1 MRSRRRPVV
10 PAAVLVAVLTVAA
23 AGCTAPATPAPTTPS
38 PGPQRT
44 AAPEPEPPIEPEPH
58 RPATD
63 GLERAVWVHLF
74 DDALKT
80 RAGIAAV
87 VADLVEADATAVIA
101 EVVRR
106 HDAYYTSDVL
116 PRAVDPDLEP
126 GLDVLAVLAEEAHA
140 AGIAVHAWVP
150 VAPTWH
156 EVYADLPAPDG
167 WLTADHGLQAPEADR
182 WVTRTVD
189 GTWDTYLDPG
199 LPEVRAH
206 VAAVVGEL
214 TTRYPVDGVHLD
226 YARYASDRH
235 GYHPRALDLYRA
247 ATGSTGVP
255 DPTDATWSQWRRDQV
270 TALVR
275 AARAAVDDADP
286 SVTFSIAVISWGEG
300 PGGPTTPTFADTRA
314 FTEALQDWPAW
325 ADEELVDALVP
336 MNYFRESQQD
346 QAGWLRTWL
355 VFQADLAER
364 TGTRVVPGIAGYL
377 NSATDALTQIHL
389 ATRTAGSAAMYSYQ
403 GSTSDPDLPL
413 WRDLAATAWGGVP

>member
-1 MRSRRRPVV
+1 MRARRRPTLT
-10 PAAVLVAVLTVAA
+10 AAALLATLAAAA
-23 AGCTAPATPAPTTPS
+23 AGCTAPTTPAPSAPPPT
-38 PGPQRT
+38 PQRT
-44 AAPEPEPPIEPEPH
+44 ATPEPDPTTEPD
-58 RPATD
+58 PAPQAD

-106 HDAYYTSDVL
+106 QDAYYTSDVL
-116 PRAVDPDLEP
+116 PRAADPDLEP
-126 GLDVLAVLAEEAHA
+126 GLDVLGVLIDEAHA

-167 WLTADHGLQAPEADR
+167 WLTADHGQQAPEADR

-226 YARYASDRH
+226 YARYASERH

-255 DPTDATWSQWRRDQV
+255 DPTDPTWSQWRRDQV

-275 AARAAVDDADP
+275 AARTAVDDADH
-286 SVTFSIAVISWGEG
+286 SVTFSLAVISWGDG
-300 PGGPTTPTFADTRA
+300 PGGATTPTFADTRA

-325 ADEELVDALVP
+325 AVEGLVDALVP
-336 MNYFRESQQD
+336 MNYFREAQQD

-355 VFQADLAER
+355 AFQADLAER

-377 NSATDALTQIHL
+377 NSPADALAQIHM
-389 ATRTAGSAAMYSYQ
+389 ATRTAGAAAMYSYQ
-403 GSTSDPDLPL
+403 GSTSDPDLTL
-413 WRDLAATAWGGVP
+413 WPDLAATAWGSLP